1 GRPASIA
8 GSRAP
13 PRSRSRA
20 TDRGPTDGPRD
31 QRERSGWRE
40 PCPSFR
46 RRARRS
52 ARSSLALAHT
62 AFGAAYQS
70 PQVRAMAEEN
80 ERAGSDRGAEDLWRR
95 TRDHRDR
102 REGHGGGKRSQ
113 RDETREPDDRE
124 KHSGRR

>member
-1 GRPASIA
+1 MRWSE
-8 GSRAP
+8 SV
-13 PRSRSRA
+13 
-20 TDRGPTDGPRD
+20 
-31 QRERSGWRE
+31 
-40 PCPSFR
+40 
-46 RRARRS
+46 
-52 ARSSLALAHT
+52 SSPFVALAHT

-124 KHSGRR
+124 KHSGSRARGDRREHAEDAGGDCN